1 MRLYVS
7 MQGIPIASGGTIALA
22 TTDTANLVDPTYDYI
37 NAGIL
42 HLYARGSVGAPTTAA
57 LANLFVSGIQICR
70 RLPIPFFGTT
80 GGLSTS
86 DHLVCSA
93 RTLGGR
99 VVLTFAA
106 ASATPTVDFLLTF
119 EGMPFG
125 GALSRLFG
133 RR

>member
-1 MRLYVS
+1 MY
-7 MQGIPIASGGTIALA
+7 MQGTPIASGGTVALS
-22 TTDTANLVDPTYDYI
+22 TADSTNQIDPTYDYI
-37 NAGIL
+37 NAGTL
-42 HLYARGSVGAPTTAA
+42 HLYARGSVGAPTTAV

-70 RLPIPFFGTT
+70 RLPVPFFGTT

-106 ASATPTVDFLLTF
+106 VSATPTVDFLLTF
-119 EGMPFG
+119 EGVPFG